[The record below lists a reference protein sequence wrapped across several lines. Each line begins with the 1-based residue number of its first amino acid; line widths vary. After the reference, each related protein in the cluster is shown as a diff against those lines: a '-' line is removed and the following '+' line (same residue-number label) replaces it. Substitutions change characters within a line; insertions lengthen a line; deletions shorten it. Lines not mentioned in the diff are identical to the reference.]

1 MKLPFPV
8 FSCTAVVSLLA
19 LTALAVPLY
28 SQTTV
33 TTTPV
38 GYVTQSF
45 PTNSDTF
52 IVPQLQR
59 PSEFAGTV
67 SSVSLLTNGTATL
80 SLAGSLLPAN
90 AFQYVS
96 GTQPKTYYALVT
108 AGNLIGTYFTI
119 VSNAVNTITISHDG
133 LTPSSSDI
141 TAVECRPYWTLNT
154 LFPPSDA
161 NVSFVPSASQLGGNR
176 RTQIMIPNFSG
187 SGINRAAALTF
198 FYNASAN
205 VADWVSTSATAV
217 KAGDTIIPPDQY
229 LILRNT
235 GGTPRVLTQTVAGS
249 LVVSPFAT
257 YLSTEIIST
266 NNRTGQN
273 DNYLGFPRATDYR
286 LSQLGF
292 TDNNF
297 FQSISKLG
305 GGRRDTLL
313 VYSTTGSGINRA
325 ASKTYFRFSGSWYD
339 TGNTS
344 NPVDPVIPAGS
355 ALCVRKFASTN
366 RFDSPLTNLSNA
378 SL

>member
-1 MKLPFPV
+1 
-8 FSCTAVVSLLA
+8 
-19 LTALAVPLY
+19 
-28 SQTTV
+28 
-33 TTTPV
+33 
-38 GYVTQSF
+38 
-45 PTNSDTF
+45 
-52 IVPQLQR
+52 
-59 PSEFAGTV
+59 
-67 SSVSLLTNGTATL
+67 
-80 SLAGSLLPAN
+80 
-90 AFQYVS
+90 
-96 GTQPKTYYALVT
+96 
-108 AGNLIGTYFTI
+108 
-119 VSNAVNTITISHDG
+119 
-133 LTPSSSDI
+133 
-141 TAVECRPYWTLNT
+141 
-154 LFPPSDA
+154 
-161 NVSFVPSASQLGGNR
+161 
-176 RTQIMIPNFSG
+176 MIPDFSG
-187 SGINRAAALTF
+187 SGINRAAARTF
-198 FYNASAN
+198 FYNNN
-205 VADWVSTSATAV
+205 VADWVSTSATSV

-249 LVVSPFAT
+249 VVVSPFAT

-297 FQSISKLG
+297 FQSTSKSG

-339 TGNTS
+339 TGNTLT
-344 NPVDPVIPAGS
+344 PVDPVIPAGS

>member
-80 SLAGSLLPAN
+80 SLAGSLLTAN

-161 NVSFVPSASQLGGNR
+161 NVSFVPSASHLGGTR
-176 RTQIMIPNFSG
+176 RTQIMIPDFSG
-187 SGINRAAALTF
+187 SGINRAAARTF
-198 FYNASAN
+198 FYNNN
-205 VADWVSTSATAV
+205 VADWVSTSATSV

-249 LVVSPFAT
+249 VVVSPFAT

-297 FQSISKLG
+297 FQSTSKSG

-313 VYSTTGSGINRA
+313 VYSTTGSGFNRA

-339 TGNTS
+339 TVNTLT
-344 NPVDPVIPAGS
+344 PVDPVIPAGS

>member
-80 SLAGSLLPAN
+80 SLAGSLLTAN

-161 NVSFVPSASQLGGNR
+161 NVSFVPSASHLGGTR
-176 RTQIMIPNFSG
+176 RTQIMIPDFSG
-187 SGINRAAALTF
+187 SGINRAAARTF
-198 FYNASAN
+198 FYNNN
-205 VADWVSTSATAV
+205 VADWVSTSATSV

-249 LVVSPFAT
+249 VVVSPFAT

-273 DNYLGFPRATDYR
+273 DNFLGFPRATDYK

-292 TDNNF
+292 TDTNF
-297 FQSISKLG
+297 VQSTSTSI

-313 VYSTTGSGINRA
+313 VYSTTGSGFNRA

-339 TGNTS
+339 TVNTLT
-344 NPVDPVIPAGS
+344 PVDPVIPAGS